1 MVDRTLNK
9 YVNEALSLKR
19 QIEAL
24 KADFEACKGKIA
36 GEMTE
41 RGIEEYEHGDTKVR
55 YSKYKKRMF
64 DKKAF
69 EKAFPEIAE
78 RYTTTKEQTRF
89 TIS

>member
-1 MVDRTLNK
+1 MVDKTLNN
-9 YVNEALSLKR
+9 YLNEAIRLKAE
-19 QIEAL
+19 IEAL
-24 KADFEACKGKIA
+24 KADFEACKGKITN
-36 GEMTE
+36 ELIS
-41 RGIEEYEHGDTKVR
+41 RGIEEYEHGETKVR